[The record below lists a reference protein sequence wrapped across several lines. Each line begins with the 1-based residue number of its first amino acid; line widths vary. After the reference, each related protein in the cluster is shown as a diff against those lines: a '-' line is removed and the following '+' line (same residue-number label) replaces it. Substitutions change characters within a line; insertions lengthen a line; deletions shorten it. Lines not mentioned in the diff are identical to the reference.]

1 MKRLAMG
8 AALVG
13 GLSVPLFAQ
22 TTAVAHPSISAGDTA
37 WMLISTALVML
48 MTPGLAFFY
57 GGLVRKKNIL
67 GVLMQCMMALAVLS
81 VMWVLVGY
89 SLAFGTADPFIGG
102 LKLAGLSGIGM
113 GPSPYAPTIPAIVF
127 ILFQMMFAAITP
139 ALVAGAFVER
149 MKFSAY
155 IAFIILWSLVVYYP
169 VCHWVWGKGGWLA
182 AMGARDF
189 AGGIVVHITA
199 GFAALVTAIYVGRR
213 KDGLHH
219 PTPHNLPF
227 TVLGAALLWFGW
239 VGFNAGSA
247 LGANAISANAFLTT
261 NTSAAI
267 AAIVWAILD
276 RVTTGK
282 PTMLG
287 TATGAVAGLATITPA
302 SGFVTVWGALAIGAS
317 TALICYFM
325 IAAVKPRFRFDDTL
339 DAFGVHGMGGLWGTL
354 MLGVFAVPSVDR
366 VRGLITGSAH
376 QLEVQA
382 FASLVAVAYTAVATF
397 LVLKLIDVTVGVR
410 VPDREEAVGL
420 DLAQHNERAYTL
432 VD

>member
-1 MKRLAMG
+1 MRRLLIGILLACG
-8 AALVG
+8 F
-13 GLSVPLFAQ
+13 SVPLFAQ
-22 TTAVAHPSISAGDTA
+22 GLISAHPTISSGDTA
-37 WMLISTALVML
+37 WMLMATALVML

-57 GGLVRKKNIL
+57 GGLVRKKNVL

-89 SLAFGTADPFIGG
+89 SLSFARGTPYIGS
-102 LKLAGLSGIGM
+102 LKLAGLVGIGM
-113 GPSPYAPTIPAIVF
+113 GPSLYAPKIPAIVF
-127 ILFQMMFAAITP
+127 VLFEMMFAVITP

-182 AMGARDF
+182 AMGVRDF

-199 GFAALVTAIYVGRR
+199 GFAALVTAVYIGRR
-213 KDGLHH
+213 KNSLHI

-227 TVLGAALLWFGW
+227 TVLGAAILWFGW
-239 VGFNAGSA
+239 FGFNAGSA
-247 LGANAISANAFLTT
+247 FGANAISANAFLAT

-267 AAIVWAILD
+267 AAIVWAVLD
-276 RVTTGK
+276 RVKTGK
-282 PTMLG
+282 STLLG
-287 TATGAVAGLATITPA
+287 TATGAVAGLATVTPA

-317 TALICYFM
+317 TAVICYFM
-325 IAAVKPRFRFDDTL
+325 IAAVKPRFKFDDTL

-354 MLGVFAVPSVDR
+354 MLGVFAVPSIDG
-366 VRGLITGSAH
+366 VRGLVTGAVR

-382 FASLVAVAYTAVATF
+382 LASLVTVAYTVVATF
-397 LVLKLIDVTVGVR
+397 LIIKLIDVTLGVR
-410 VPDREEAVGL
+410 VPDREEAIGL